1 MGAALSKE
9 DARDVVQAAAQD
21 PFPYFS
27 PHPVDRRTAA
37 ESASLVNAISAVGTR
52 QRRRESDHDK
62 LPPIVSTAPLRSAN
76 VHPTASGKLPKR
88 IAGAYNTHSA
98 QQPQVSGKGILPMRQ
113 AARDKA
119 RPDIYDVIESPQKP
133 PQSAQAVRSSG
144 FEGPEARKRTQQG
157 EQEVHTPTIS
167 LKRMRKDNP
176 SDVNPSKKT
185 AGRRT
190 RQTADM
196 ASSKNNAVAMNAGT
210 RRMTRSTAKDA
221 VAEPD
226 NEELQQGTGHARPG
240 QHNNLKPPQSGRK
253 ESQGPQEPT
262 HAVPDQ
268 VTPKIRK
275 RGRPKRIS
283 QLAATRGATMQ
294 ESTEDAANVHAEEP
308 ERDSPQDIFESA
320 QPAMPV
326 DVSGRPAHR
335 QSPQVV
341 VTKEVSRSAAEE
353 PNGSKQA
360 TAGASPRSDPP
371 DDARS
376 TSPQNQSA
384 EAVRQQQ
391 QRQAKFPKNR
401 GQNQKTKPTQDSS
414 RYLSKRLREED
425 RIGNDEFEH
434 TVEDEQVLGQKV
446 TLMEIFEGLKA
457 IGIQKRDGKN
467 HQHHFDL
474 LTETGEAVA
483 AACQKAKD
491 CYVKLAQTE
500 SGNGKLRSTL
510 DEAMGEV
517 YMHTEALNADTT
529 EEDSDDLVLDVYALI
544 FHILVSLLRRAIL
557 SYVHVSTISSGSGAL
572 PAPALEEIVDILD
585 LIGDLDLRAKEW
597 KSKPHNDY
605 CVVRSVRNGI
615 VVPVRKVSEV
625 FSKYPQKR
633 EEEARRRKREALK
646 QEQMRRREEQEALE
660 EEDDKRL
667 AEQEAQWDELIIARL
682 LLETDPRRCRSHH
695 LTKHDREVTD
705 WGIDA
710 NGEPFE
716 REDMFSARH
725 TGERPLYNPEA
736 CQEWPDEHIDALME
750 ELEKASRTCK
760 GTVFSLFHS
769 RQKPQ
774 QLTRQRTY
782 RCRSLQASHNEAL

>member
-1 MGAALSKE
+1 MSTLPQVGNSRSESRAL
-9 DARDVVQAAAQD
+9 
-21 PFPYFS
+21 
-27 PHPVDRRTAA
+27 T
-37 ESASLVNAISAVGTR
+37 T
-52 QRRRESDHDK
+52 
-62 LPPIVSTAPLRSAN
+62 PIVRSN
-76 VHPTASGKLPKR
+76 LKL
-88 IAGAYNTHSA
+88 
-98 QQPQVSGKGILPMRQ
+98 
-113 AARDKA
+113 
-119 RPDIYDVIESPQKP
+119 DIYDVIESPQKP

-144 FEGPEARKRTQQG
+144 FKGPEARKRTRQG
-157 EQEVHTPTIS
+157 DQEEVPTPIS
-167 LKRMRKDNP
+167 PKRMRKDNAG
-176 SDVNPSKKT
+176 DVNLPKET

-190 RQTADM
+190 RQTAGM

-210 RRMTRSTAKDA
+210 RRMTKSTAKDA

-226 NEELQQGTGHARPG
+226 NGELQQGTKHARPG
-240 QHNNLKPPQSGRK
+240 QHNYLKHPQNGRK
-253 ESQGPQEPT
+253 EGQGPQEPT

-283 QLAATRGATMQ
+283 QLADMRGATMQ

-308 ERDSPQDIFESA
+308 ERDGPQDVLESA

-335 QSPQVV
+335 QSPQVI
-341 VTKEVSRSAAEE
+341 VTKEVLRSAAEE
-353 PNGSKQA
+353 PNKSKQA
-360 TAGASPRSDPP
+360 IAGASPRSDPH
-371 DDARS
+371 DDAWLP
-376 TSPQNQSA
+376 SPQNQSA

-391 QRQAKFPKNR
+391 QRQAESPKDR

-425 RIGNDEFEH
+425 RLGNDEFEH
-434 TVEDEQVLGQKV
+434 TVEDKQVLGQKD

-457 IGIQKRDGKN
+457 IGVQKRDGKN
-467 HQHHFDL
+467 HRHHFDL

-500 SGNGKLRSTL
+500 SGNGKLRSRL
-510 DEAMGEV
+510 DEAVGEV

-544 FHILVSLLRRAIL
+544 FHVLVSLLRRAIL
-557 SYVHVSTISSGSGAL
+557 SHVHVSTISSGSGAL
-572 PAPALEEIVDILD
+572 PAPALEEIVCLLD

-615 VVPVRKVSEV
+615 VVPVRKVSEA
-625 FSKYPQKR
+625 FSKYQQKR
-633 EEEARRRKREALK
+633 EEEARRRKRQALK

-660 EEDDKRL
+660 EEEDRRL
-667 AEQEAQWDELIIARL
+667 AEQEAQWDELIITRL
-682 LLETDPRRCRSHH
+682 LLETDPRRCRSYH
-695 LTKHDREVTD
+695 LVKYDREVTD

-725 TGERPLYNPEA
+725 TDERPLYNPEA

-750 ELEKASRTCK
+750 ELEKVSKTCK

-774 QLTRQRTY
+774 QLTQ
-782 RCRSLQASHNEAL
+782 